1 MKSGGLTFKLPLM
14 KTTGLKMTILFC
26 FLFIFG
32 TTHIYAQDPHQIEE
46 VDLEELM
53 NGRVHKVDELLYSN
67 LSFIHQVGD
76 ENQVTSIQHQ
86 QGQLANYSEI
96 EQLNRANMAY
106 VNQQGS
112 GHNTILFQ
120 NGVENDA
127 DLWSVG
133 ENVKTMVWQEG
144 DDNT

>member
-1 MKSGGLTFKLPLM
+1 
-14 KTTGLKMTILFC
+14 
-26 FLFIFG
+26 
-32 TTHIYAQDPHQIEE
+32 
-46 VDLEELM
+46 M

-120 NGVENDA
+120 NGIENDA
-127 DLWSVG
+127 NLWSVG
-133 ENVKTMVWQEG
+133 ENVKTMV
-144 DDNT
+144 